1 MATIID
7 YFKNLKQKRQEKS
20 ELRQKLKHFN
30 KRFNELDAAMER
42 LISDHM
48 VVESMEEYY
57 SYIDKYIFCRDAN
70 EYNYCKDYIKSKVR
84 KGYRRYDDERL

>member
-1 MATIID
+1 MAIIID
-7 YFKNLKQKRQEKS
+7 YFKNLTQKRQEKS

-57 SYIDKYIFCRDAN
+57 SIN
-70 EYNYCKDYIKSKVR
+70 SQHLGLR
-84 KGYRRYDDERL
+84 KRHDRESHPTAISAKHMLVS